1 MVLEILKKETNMLE
15 TSNLLQTPVS
25 KYIVF
30 RFLKIESTSENTQE
44 FSWLSF
50 KEASS
55 YIIELSNS
63 EGIVFREKVAATNNI
78 KETYSYEKA
87 ILQPGDDYL
96 FTVEI
101 DPDPQISFLDSYT
114 VNNEESIAESV
125 AQGRNQIKQLDLSEQ
140 AKVNLLEQLDFH
152 LIARNEI
159 LNIIESIASQVN
171 NSEIVGFLNKF
182 LAQDTAFNLFKKANS
197 ADYVLIAISEI
208 ANHLAAAHITLD
220 EYIDLLATKNLIFQ
234 NQFSKGIELAFFE
247 HNLRESLQ
255 TQFMSRAFAGSNC
268 SQVCDTLARK
278 SKWSKVCQVDQCR
291 GCRPCSNVNP

>member
-1 MVLEILKKETNMLE
+1 MLE
-15 TSNLLQTPVS
+15 TSNLLQSPVS

-63 EGIVFREKVAATNNI
+63 EGRVFQEKVAATNNL
-78 KETYSYEKA
+78 KETYYYEKA

-101 DPDPQISFLDSYT
+101 DPDPQFSFLDSYT
-114 VNNEESIAESV
+114 VNNEESIAESL

-140 AKVNLLEQLDFH
+140 AKVNLLEQLDSL
-152 LIARNEI
+152 LIAKNEI

-171 NSEIVGFLNKF
+171 NSEIVGFLNSL
-182 LAQDTAFNLFKKANS
+182 LAQDSAFTLLKKANS
-197 ADYVLIAISEI
+197 TDDILSTLTEI
-208 ANHLAAAHITLD
+208 ANQLAAAYITLND
-220 EYIDLLATKNLIFQ
+220 FVYLSKIETPLAENLGEQSLRIAYFSKNLQDAEPLNFKIMTTSTITNCFDCR
-234 NQFSKGIELAFFE
+234 KK
-247 HNLRESLQ
+247 
-255 TQFMSRAFAGSNC
+255 AGSDTRKWIMLCKNSIC
-268 SQVCDTLARK
+268 KQCDE
-278 SKWSKVCQVDQCR
+278 CR
-291 GCRPCSNVNP
+291 NLSR